1 MRNVSK
7 EVSIPSSSMATS
19 PRGPLYA
26 GTDGNPGGLVVN
38 QQNSGLPQREVM
50 DKLLWLGFRTAGT
63 GTNHRVAR
71 NPD

>member
-38 QQNSGLPQREVM
+38 QQDGILSKPNTFARLGGT
-50 DKLLWLGFRTAGT
+50 DKLLEVTTL
-63 GTNHRVAR
+63 TNSYETST
-71 NPD
+71 